1 MRMKNYFIRTGI
13 RLVSNLSKSI
23 GQYANVAIGSEVS
36 FVKSVVY
43 YFTRRRIKVILVFDI
58 GGSVIT
64 SGLLVILISS

>member
-36 FVKSVVY
+36 FVK
-43 YFTRRRIKVILVFDI
+43 KVWF
-58 GGSVIT
+58 IT
-64 SGLLVILISS
+64 SPEEE

>member
-36 FVKSVVY
+36 FVK
-43 YFTRRRIKVILVFDI
+43 KC
-58 GGSVIT
+58 
-64 SGLLVILISS
+64 GLLLHQKKNKK

>member
-1 MRMKNYFIRTGI
+1 MCNEKRLFVNENENYFIRTGI

-43 YFTRRRIKVILVFDI
+43 YFTRRRIKSDF
-58 GGSVIT
+58 GF
-64 SGLLVILISS
+64 